1 MANIPLSGS
10 DAGGTWSAGVRQQ
23 LPGFSPTTKQTQ
35 AMARV
40 ATLVTDIGQTWGAG
54 AISTGPGNK
63 SYRSTDPISG
73 LITTVIMVDLTA
85 LGGKGGHADDVIG
98 LPAGGAAYVYRN
110 VVADNG
116 IIFKYEI
123 SCTELPAAASGAA
136 TADIDFCWNA
146 SAVLAYDGACGT
158 SEVDVGGLAAGATT
172 MIDAPSLTAND
183 YLYLTEGDTAATDGV
198 YNAGQFVI
206 TLYATLI

>member
-1 MANIPLSGS
+1 MGYQSGGPVFN
-10 DAGGTWSAGVRQQ
+10 A
-23 LPGFSPTTKQTQ
+23 KQKN

-40 ATLVTDIGQTWGAG
+40 ATLFEDVGQTWGAG
-54 AISTGPGNK
+54 AIGTGPGNK
-63 SYRSTDPISG
+63 VYRSTDPITG
-73 LITTVIMVDLTA
+73 LITTIIQVDLTG
-85 LGGKGGHADDVIG
+85 LGGKGGNADDVIG
-98 LPAGGAAYVYRN
+98 LPGGDPAYFYRN

-136 TADIDFCWNA
+136 TVDIDFCWNA
-146 SAVLAYDGACGT
+146 SATLEYDQACGT

-183 YLYLTEGDTAATDGV
+183 YFYLTEGDTAATNGV
-198 YNAGQFVI
+198 YNAGQFII
-206 TLYATLI
+206 TLYGYPVR